1 MKKPTREYFGHTTS
15 VLFLIVDATPE
26 FGCNVRLAGSK
37 EFFQMPASPVCLDTL
52 VSATVGAALN
62 LVRANTTKAALPAAD
77 KVELVDATELTF
89 PVCDDIKLP
98 LLLP

>member
-62 LVRANTTKAALPAAD
+62 LLANSIEASLPAPSH
-77 KVELVDATELTF
+77 VEIVGSTTLTF